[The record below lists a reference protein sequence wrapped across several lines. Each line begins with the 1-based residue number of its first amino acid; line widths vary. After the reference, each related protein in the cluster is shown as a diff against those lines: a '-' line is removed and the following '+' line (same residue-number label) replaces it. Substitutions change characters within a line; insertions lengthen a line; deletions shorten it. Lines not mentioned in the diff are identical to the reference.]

1 MAVVATS
8 LAVPRIGGGVRIALR
23 GELTKLALQRKIQ
36 AILLAAVLAPFLF
49 VSVLD
54 MQSSLPEDT
63 LFGRWVHTSGV
74 ATPLV
79 VLGFVT
85 QWALP
90 ALTSIVAGDIFSAE
104 DRYGTWKTIL
114 TRSRS
119 RGEIFAAK
127 TVAALLYTVAVVVL
141 LGLCSLAAGFL
152 LVGRQ
157 PLVGLSGALIG
168 PGHASLLVLAS
179 WASVLPATLGFT
191 ALALLLSAASRSGP
205 VGIGGPLVIG
215 LLMQVC
221 SLSGA
226 ADPIRG
232 LLLTV
237 PFNAWHGFFVSRPF
251 YGPLYEGLVTSAVYF
266 VVCLGATYAVFR
278 RRDIA
283 VG

>member
-1 MAVVATS
+1 MTAI
-8 LAVPRIGGGVRIALR
+8 AVPVRVHGGSRSAIRAEVA
-23 GELTKLALQRKIQ
+23 KLLLQRKTQ
-36 AILLAAVLAPFLF
+36 AILLACILTPFLF

-54 MQSSLPEDT
+54 MQSSVPEDT
-63 LFGRWVHTSGV
+63 LFGRWVHTSGL

-90 ALTSIVAGDIFSAE
+90 VLTSVVAGDIFSSE

-119 RGEIFAAK
+119 RTEIFVGK
-127 TVAALLYTVAVVVL
+127 MLTALLYSVVAVIL
-141 LGLCSLAAGFL
+141 LAVSSLVAGLL

-157 PLVGLSGALIG
+157 PLVGLSGQLV
-168 PGHASLLVLAS
+168 PVGHGSWLVLAS
-179 WASVLPATLGFT
+179 WASVLPPALGFT
-191 ALALLLSAASRSGP
+191 ALGLLLSVASRSAP

-215 LLMQVC
+215 LLMQLC

-232 LLLTV
+232 LLLSV
-237 PFNAWHGFFVSRPF
+237 PFNSWHGFFVARPF
-251 YGPLYEGLVTSAVYF
+251 YAPMWDGFGTSAVYF
-266 VVCLGATYAVFR
+266 VLCLVAAFLVFR
-278 RRDIA
+278 RRDIR
-283 VG
+283 VSS

>member
-1 MAVVATS
+1 MTAIAVQ
-8 LAVPRIGGGVRIALR
+8 LRIRRGSRSALR
-23 GELTKLALQRKIQ
+23 AELTKLFAQRKTQ
-36 AILLAAVLAPFLF
+36 AILLACVLAPFLF

-54 MQSSLPEDT
+54 MQSSVPEDT
-63 LFGRWVHTSGV
+63 LFGRWVHTSGL

-90 ALTSIVAGDIFSAE
+90 VLTSVVAGDIFSSE

-119 RGEIFAAK
+119 RSQIFTGK
-127 TVAALLYTVAVVVL
+127 VVAALLYSVVVVIL
-141 LGLCSLAAGFL
+141 LAVSSLVAGLL

-157 PLVGLSGALIG
+157 PLVGLSGQLVPVAHG
-168 PGHASLLVLAS
+168 SWLVLAS
-179 WASVLPATLGFT
+179 WASVLPATLGFS
-191 ALALLLSAASRSGP
+191 ALGLLLSVASRSAS

-215 LLMQVC
+215 LLMQLC

-232 LLLTV
+232 LLLSV
-237 PFNAWHGFFVSRPF
+237 PFNSWHGFFVARPF
-251 YGPLYEGLVTSAVYF
+251 YAPMWDGFGTSAAYF
-266 VVCLGATYAVFR
+266 VVCLAIAFLVFR
-278 RRDIA
+278 RRDIR
-283 VG
+283 VGS